1 MLFLACYAATLL
13 SLSLG
18 VTVAVFRY
26 FTLEAPLFYGPH
38 LGPILGMAGIAVA
51 QSAALPE
58 GRLWLGL
65 AGGAASL
72 LMARWMHTNFIQGVP
87 HERRPGSLLG
97 KVAIVT
103 GANSGIGVETAYEL
117 ARDGARVIMACRSR
131 ERTEPVVEA
140 IRERLCARAEW
151 SSNIGTVEFK
161 ALEVRTLLFP
171 HPHTWSCPTPP
182 VVRGRS
188 LVRCGRRRIPPAPIA
203 PPHAS
208 ASMPLPHT
216 LPPSLHP
223 IFTALYPPF
232 TLKTR
237 AGLFV
242 RCRPPIRWHTH
253 THTRTPSYLTP
264 HHHHPQLSPI
274 HDSALWRLRRKCD
287 HSVTA
292 TYSTPSHLTPII
304 LSHLLLPHLSPMP
317 TFPA

>member
-1 MLFLACYAATLL
+1 MLFFACYAATLL

-26 FTLEAPLFYGPH
+26 FTFEAPLFYGPH

-87 HERRPGSLLG
+87 HERRPGSLQG

-140 IRERLCARAEW
+140 IRERLCAKSEW

-161 ALEVRTLLFP
+161 ALEVRNLLFP
-171 HPHTWSCPTPP
+171 HPHMELPY
-182 VVRGRS
+182 VRASRCARRS
-188 LVRCGRRRIPPAPIA
+188 FLFFAADGYPSYTDGP
-203 PPHAS
+203 S
-208 ASMPLPHT
+208 ASMSLPHT
-216 LPPSLHP
+216 LPPSIRPSPHFIRPSSALH
-223 IFTALYPPF
+223 LENE
-232 TLKTR
+232 
-237 AGLFV
+237 GGSFV
-242 RCRPPIRWHTH
+242 RCPPIRWHTH
-253 THTRTPSYLTP
+253 AHLPFVHLITTHNSLPFMTPRYGGY
-264 HHHHPQLSPI
+264 
-274 HDSALWRLRRKCD
+274 DE
-287 HSVTA
+287 
-292 TYSTPSHLTPII
+292 
-304 LSHLLLPHLSPMP
+304 M
-317 TFPA
+317 

>member
-1 MLFLACYAATLL
+1 MRL
-13 SLSLG
+13 S
-18 VTVAVFRY
+18 
-26 FTLEAPLFYGPH
+26 
-38 LGPILGMAGIAVA
+38 

-117 ARDGARVIMACRSR
+117 ARYGARVIMACRSR

-161 ALEVRTLLFP
+161 ALEVRTLLCP

-216 LPPSLHP
+216 LRPFLHP

-237 AGLFV
+237 RFFRAL
-242 RCRPPIRWHTH
+242 PPTHSLAHTHAHTH
-253 THTRTPSYLTP
+253 TFLSYTSSSP
-264 HHHHPQLSPI
+264 PTTLS
-274 HDSALWRLRRKCD
+274 HSRLRAMA
-287 HSVTA
+287 A
-292 TYSTPSHLTPII
+292 TTK
-304 LSHLLLPHLSPMP
+304 M
-317 TFPA
+317 

>member
-1 MLFLACYAATLL
+1 MPRDYNLFENSPEISRVHSIAATMLFIACYAATLL

-26 FTLEAPLFYGPH
+26 FTFEAPLFYGPH

-87 HERRPGSLLG
+87 HERRPGSLQG

-140 IRERLCARAEW
+140 IRERLCAESEW

-161 ALEVRTLLFP
+161 ALEVRNLLFP
-171 HPHTWSCPTPP
+171 HPHMELPHARLPLRA
-182 VVRGRS
+182 VV
-188 LVRCGRRRIPPAPIA
+188 LVLCGRRRIPPTPIA
-203 PPHAS
+203 PPHQCHC
-208 ASMPLPHT
+208 HT
-216 LPPSLHP
+216 RCHPPSDHHRTSHFIRPSSIHLENE
-223 IFTALYPPF
+223 
-232 TLKTR
+232 
-237 AGLFV
+237 GGSFV
-242 RCRPPIRWHTH
+242 RCPPIRWHTH
-253 THTRTPSYLTP
+253 AHLPFVHLITTHNSLPFMTPRYGGY
-264 HHHHPQLSPI
+264 
-274 HDSALWRLRRKCD
+274 DE
-287 HSVTA
+287 
-292 TYSTPSHLTPII
+292 
-304 LSHLLLPHLSPMP
+304 M
-317 TFPA
+317 

>member
-208 ASMPLPHT
+208 ASMSLPHT

-237 AGLFV
+237 AGVSCVAAHPFV
-242 RCRPPIRWHTH
+242 G
-253 THTRTPSYLTP
+253 THTRTHAHLPILYTSS
-264 HHHHPQLSPI
+264 SPP
-274 HDSALWRLRRKCD
+274 
-287 HSVTA
+287 T
-292 TYSTPSHLTPII
+292 T
-304 LSHLLLPHLSPMP
+304 LSHS
-317 TFPA
+317 